1 MTSSAGAACGT
12 GRVFIFHF
20 RFISAD
26 VLMQSHFLCLSALV
40 QSNSCGHCRAGKGVP
55 DTAAPNR
62 EPCTTRLG
70 GMLSMPGGVWGD
82 AFILPEAKGNLVND
96 RGSGC
101 V

>member
-1 MTSSAGAACGT
+1 MTSLAGAACGT

-55 DTAAPNR
+55 DTGAPNR
-62 EPCTTRLG
+62 EPCTMRHSPVG
-70 GMLSMPGGVWGD
+70 FGEMPSHCRKQ
-82 AFILPEAKGNLVND
+82 KGTW
-96 RGSGC
+96 
-101 V
+101 

>member
-26 VLMQSHFLCLSALV
+26 VLMQSHFLCLSALAK
-40 QSNSCGHCRAGKGVP
+40 SNSCGHGRAGKGVP

-62 EPCTTRLG
+62 EPCTMRHSPVG
-70 GMLSMPGGVWGD
+70 FGEMPSYCRKQ
-82 AFILPEAKGNLVND
+82 KGAW
-96 RGSGC
+96 
-101 V
+101 

>member
-1 MTSSAGAACGT
+1 MGRKSEMTSSAGAACGT

-55 DTAAPNR
+55 DMAAPNR
-62 EPCTTRLG
+62 EPCTMRHSPVG
-70 GMLSMPGGVWGD
+70 FGEMPSYCRKQ
-82 AFILPEAKGNLVND
+82 KGAW
-96 RGSGC
+96 
-101 V
+101 